1 TRDPSREAPM
11 PELAFDIPLIEREGA
26 KPRPGAAERAVRVLL
41 ALSAIV
47 AAAAAAVVLVPPFL
61 RVARY
66 DIVGARSLSRD
77 DVLTAAL
84 VHGTEYFYSAD
95 PDRMEAALES
105 DPRLSSASVD
115 RVFPNAFRI
124 AVAERVPV
132 AAVVADLGG
141 RAGVVLM
148 DAEGVVFSEADPSAV
163 SSLPVVSG
171 IRFEDLRMGAR
182 LPASLVPLLAAIGAI
197 GRDEPALLAAFSEIR
212 IVKPRL
218 GGYELLLYPLEHRV
232 PVRAKAA
239 LSAVTLRSIILVL
252 DVLGTRGI
260 ADEVE
265 EIDFRTGTV
274 VYRGKE
280 GHPG

>member
-1 TRDPSREAPM
+1 M
-11 PELAFDIPLIEREGA
+11 PELAFDIPLAEREGA
-26 KPRPGAAERAVRVLL
+26 KPRPGAAERAVRILL
-41 ALSAIV
+41 ALSAIAAAV
-47 AAAAAAVVLVPPFL
+47 AAAAVLVPPFL

-66 DIVGARSLSRD
+66 DIVGARSMSRD

-84 VHGTEYFYSAD
+84 VHGTEYFYSTD
-95 PDRMEAALES
+95 PGRMEAALES
-105 DPRLSSASVD
+105 DPRLSSASVE
-115 RVFPNAFRI
+115 RIFPNAFRI
-124 AVAERVPV
+124 TIAERVPV

-148 DAEGVVFSEADPSAV
+148 DAEGVVFSEADPCAV

-171 IRFEDLRMGAR
+171 IRFEDLRMGSR

-197 GRDEPALLAAFSEIR
+197 ERDEPALLAAFSEIR

-232 PVRAKAA
+232 PVRAQAA